1 MQFATPHFSTLD
13 RTFASLVKTPTGL
26 RLGMVILLLVL
37 GLGLGQQARA
47 QVPQNVITE
56 CSACLAQ
63 DVHAART

>member
-1 MQFATPHFSTLD
+1 MQFATPHFSTLN
-13 RTFASLVKTPTGL
+13 RAFASLEKSPTGL
-26 RLGMVILLLVL
+26 RLGMVILILGL